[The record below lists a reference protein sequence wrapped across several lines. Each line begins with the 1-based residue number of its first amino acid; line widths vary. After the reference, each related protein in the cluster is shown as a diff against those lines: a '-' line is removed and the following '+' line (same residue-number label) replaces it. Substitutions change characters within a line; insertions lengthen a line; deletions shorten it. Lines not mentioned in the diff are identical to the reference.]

1 MTEGL
6 PMTHMGPRNHLATR
20 VSNTLM
26 LVVATGY
33 KLNKATLGWVYF
45 ISRVNY
51 TLIKLGLKP
60 VTQDLITQGKSVPL
74 TLSFHLICLHCSC
87 PILSHLEQEI

>member
-1 MTEGL
+1 MTEGY
-6 PMTHMGPRNHLATR
+6 PMTHMGPRNHLGMAL
-20 VSNTLM
+20 SSTLM

-33 KLNKATLGWVYF
+33 KLNKATTGWVYF

-60 VTQDLITQGKSVPL
+60 VIQDLIILDKSVPL
-74 TLSFHLICLHCSC
+74 TLSFHLSCLHYSC
-87 PILSHLEQEI
+87 PIHSHIEQEI